1 MLKKKIEDRWRLNFI
16 EENIKGRRVVNNK
29 SKSFEIRKMIAEQK
43 REQVENQK
51 RIKH

>member
-1 MLKKKIEDRWRLNFI
+1 MLKKKIEDKWRLNFI
-16 EENIKGRRVVNNK
+16 EENIKGRVVTNQF
-29 SKSFEIRKMIAEQK
+29 KSFEIRKMIADQK